1 MLQKCTTECIN
12 YFVRLSVTV
21 SILPV
26 SAFCLFT
33 GCIFVFHFICAVYG
47 KFVTVLIISNHYKF
61 RIIIYVNQSKYFF
74 LLILINFM
82 TRIFFDN
89 KNSASTRLRVGR
101 CFRSNWVKC
110 STRKNIPLMIYWH
123 STRGILK
130 KYINFKNKTIWVK
143 ICIVNKSKIIR

>member
-1 MLQKCTTECIN
+1 MHNWVYKLLCP
-12 YFVRLSVTV
+12 FVRHSKHFTCICFLSLHWLYFCFSFHLRCLWKVCHSFNYIKSLQISHNHICE
-21 SILPV
+21 SIK
-26 SAFCLFT
+26 
-33 GCIFVFHFICAVYG
+33 IFFSSYTNKFHD
-47 KFVTVLIISNHYKF
+47 KD
-61 RIIIYVNQSKYFF
+61 
-74 LLILINFM
+74 
-82 TRIFFDN
+82 FFDN